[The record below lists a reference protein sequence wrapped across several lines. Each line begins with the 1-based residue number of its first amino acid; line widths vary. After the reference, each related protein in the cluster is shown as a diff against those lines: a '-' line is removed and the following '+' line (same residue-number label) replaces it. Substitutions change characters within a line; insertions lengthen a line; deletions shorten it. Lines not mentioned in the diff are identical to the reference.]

1 MYQCTHVTRCHVS
14 VYTCNQ
20 MSCISVHMYPDVM
33 YQCTH
38 VTRCHV
44 SVYTCNHM
52 SCISVHMYP
61 DVVYQ
66 CTHVT
71 RCHVSV
77 YTCIQMSCISV
88 HMYPD
93 VRYVILCFDCHAKLF
108 SLAFSI
114 LYLISLYTYDRITY
128 IK

>member
-1 MYQCTHVTRCHVS
+1 MLPEVDNTGNIRNNTHYLTGVVS
-14 VYTCNQ
+14 
-20 MSCISVHMYPDVM
+20 
-33 YQCTH
+33 
-38 VTRCHV
+38 
-44 SVYTCNHM
+44 
-52 SCISVHMYP
+52 
-61 DVVYQ
+61 
-66 CTHVT
+66 
-71 RCHVSV
+71 VSV